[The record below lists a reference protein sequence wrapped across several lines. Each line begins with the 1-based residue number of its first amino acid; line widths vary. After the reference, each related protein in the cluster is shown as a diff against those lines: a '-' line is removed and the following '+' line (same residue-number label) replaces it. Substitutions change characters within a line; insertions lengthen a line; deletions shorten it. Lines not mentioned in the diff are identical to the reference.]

1 MSTTNS
7 SFSPKGWRSRYAYNI
22 FTDAKPHF
30 HLPVAPLCEE
40 RHAEGVGEH
49 FEDFQALLAEPGLF
63 PHLLAK

>member
-49 FEDFQALLAEPGLF
+49 FEDF
-63 PHLLAK
+63 